1 MRCTHRPWLGHGG
14 VDPGAGRESF
24 VQRSVLRTA
33 PDFSTAAQFPM
44 ERQQCLQY
52 SNGSELP
59 PGVSPSAEHQR
70 RSRFPTRAPSTAEVG
85 GRGYKPQETSR
96 GTPVTASLKR
106 KGKPVHG
113 EETDQTGGINVFRQV
128 WGWTSNKQTEN
139 EARKNVLR
147 RPKGS
152 LITEKPKPTPGR
164 PNKRIINSRKEKV
177 LHESDPIYHLAQL
190 QSNPGP

>member
-1 MRCTHRPWLGHGG
+1 MN
-14 VDPGAGRESF
+14 PGAGRDSF

-33 PDFSTAAQFPM
+33 PDFSTAAQSFRWKGNNAFNILTEANSHLESHPQRSM
-44 ERQQCLQY
+44 REVAFRHVPLLQQRWEEEVT
-52 SNGSELP
+52 N
-59 PGVSPSAEHQR
+59 HR
-70 RSRFPTRAPSTAEVG
+70 R
-85 GRGYKPQETSR
+85 PQEESPEWQ
-96 GTPVTASLKR
+96 GLKR

-139 EARKNVLR
+139 EARKNVLG